1 MSGLAG
7 DEMAG
12 ARRELAALLSLKAL
26 YLPRCLEDGCDNLVE
41 YDRPGEGVL
50 RVAAFLDREHFERD
64 CPGREP
70 RRMEFGE
77 LLDSVLDDPG
87 KAGLGIRGGRGWL
100 ELGRLELALLRDEV
114 RELSRRAAFN

>member
-1 MSGLAG
+1 MSGLVG
-7 DEMAG
+7 DDKA
-12 ARRELAALLSLKAL
+12 AVRRDLAELLSLNAL

-41 YDRPGEGVL
+41 YDRPEEGIL
-50 RVAAFLDREHFERD
+50 RVAAFLDREQFDRA

-70 RRMEFGE
+70 RRLEFGE
-77 LLDSVLDDPG
+77 LLDLVLEDPD
-87 KAGLGIRGGRGWL
+87 KAGLGIRGARGWL